1 MMKKLRGKKRYY
13 RNLAKQA
20 AEFKLE
26 LGGPDDWY
34 DFWHY
39 HFDWRG
45 QGNKSGRERNE
56 HLRATFTA
64 FEKALEQLKNYKEPH
79 QVWLSFAA
87 HNSYQNALYF
97 HTPNPN
103 QDNFPYKF
111 EDYVWSDEVPTL
123 LAPYMKEEFE
133 VGVTEFAGDTW
144 YSVRVR
150 EKA

>member
-1 MMKKLRGKKRYY
+1 MKQKLRGKKRYY
-13 RNLAKQA
+13 RNLSKKSEA
-20 AEFKLE
+20 FKLD
-26 LGGPDDWY
+26 LGGPNDWY

-45 QGNKSGRERNE
+45 QGNKTGRERNE
-56 HLRATFTA
+56 HLKATFTA
-64 FEKALEQLKNYKEPH
+64 FEKVLEQLKNYRKPY

-111 EDYVWSDEVPTL
+111 DDYVWSDDIPAL
-123 LAPYMKEEFE
+123 LARYMKDEYDY
-133 VGVTEFAGDTW
+133 GVTDFAGDTW
-144 YSVRVR
+144 YVVRMK
-150 EKA
+150 EKV